1 MTANQRLCIFGVDV
15 SRYGTI
21 SFDVAETGGGG
32 ASGTVTISSG
42 QWIARSGGLATVTII
57 DPITSAESTTDLGYD
72 DLMTEIVTQLN
83 AIGNA
88 TYTMGYDIATGY
100 LKIGAQSLASGVTAV
115 TYSNFSAE
123 MARVTGIDAGSVT
136 LVDPGTSYTLIGT
149 RDSWHTIRSGVGGW
163 SEWAESESDID
174 GEDLRGADGSTRGL
188 VAVGTAATV
197 DAVVPL
203 ESREKIWSRDASSA
217 LAWTFQRTLARV
229 RTIEPCIITE
239 PDLVGGLMVGYL
251 RADSCTLRPRLM
263 SADYLAYQ
271 SVPLGFYVVGR
282 L

>member
-1 MTANQRLCIFGVDV
+1 MSAPLAIFGVDV

-21 SFDVAETGGGG
+21 SFDVVETGGGG

-42 QWIARSGGLATVTII
+42 QWIARSGGLATVTVI
-57 DPITSAESTTDLGYD
+57 DPITSAESTTNLGYG
-72 DLMTEIVTQLN
+72 DLMAEIVSQLN

-88 TYTMGYDIATGY
+88 AYFMGYDIGTGY
-100 LKIGAQSLASGVTAV
+100 LRISAQDAFTAGVTAV

-123 MARVTGIDAGSVT
+123 MSRVTGIDAGSVVLPDIFT
-136 LVDPGTSYTLIGT
+136 AVPLLAT
-149 RDSWHTIRSGVGGW
+149 RDSWHLIRSDVGGW
-163 SEWAESESDID
+163 SEWSQSESDID

-188 VAVGTAATV
+188 VAIGTATTV

-203 ESREKIWSRDASSA
+203 EPRAKIWSRDASSA
-217 LAWTFQRTLARV
+217 LAWTFQRTLSRV
-229 RTIEPCIITE
+229 RTVEPCIIAN
-239 PDLVGGLMVGYL
+239 PDLTGSSMVGYL